1 MKKRLARFKIYTE
14 RSKWYFAYLQFI
26 MIFAVWLDGI
36 GFTVSWWMYPFIIV
50 GSVAFFIVAG
60 YFEVKSGML
69 KHEQE
74 KYIAE
79 NPGFDRIFKELKEI
93 KESIK

>member
-1 MKKRLARFKIYTE
+1 MKKRLARFKVYTE

-36 GFTVSWWMYPFIIV
+36 GFTVEWWMYPFIIV

-74 KYIAE
+74 KYGKE
-79 NPGFDRIFKELKEI
+79 NPIFDKIFSELKEI
-93 KESIK
+93 KEKL